1 MIGFQDSQRRSSH
14 LTKISRL
21 FIWYGRKVKDEHQ
34 LDAGDDD
41 VGRRDL
47 DVETASIDAIDVGK
61 RHEPTDLQVALRMQR
76 ENMFYLRNEEEY
88 GF

>member
-41 VGRRDL
+41 VGWRDR
-47 DVETASIDAIDVGK
+47 DVEPVSIDPIDVGK
-61 RHEPTDLQVALRMQR
+61 RH
-76 ENMFYLRNEEEY
+76 
-88 GF
+88 